1 MVDILASAEGSKLGK
16 LGTAEQLDERDQKCE
31 EGMLD
36 MMDMLDMLLPKTQS
50 KELRRPGVPSKTI
63 EFPLSKN
70 NNNVMTDLEGTP
82 GVLINKHII

>member
-36 MMDMLDMLLPKTQS
+36 MLMPGSVNRSTPKRQS
-50 KELRRPGVPSKTI
+50 KVLGRPGAPSRNYQVSAIKKTNKP
-63 EFPLSKN
+63 PL
-70 NNNVMTDLEGTP
+70 
-82 GVLINKHII
+82 